1 MSKTPE
7 QLINILRAGGGL
19 ILDAATR
26 LPDQLTQMAAA
37 AAGSGA
43 TLVLRN
49 ADYRAPDDLIN
60 IAAAGRGRVIFEL

>member
-1 MSKTPE
+1 MSKTPD

-19 ILDAATR
+19 ILDAATQA
-26 LPDQLTQMAAA
+26 PEQLLRMATA

-43 TLVLRN
+43 TLILRN
-49 ADYRAPDDLIN
+49 ADYKPPDQLMN

>member
-1 MSKTPE
+1 MSKTPD
-7 QLINILRAGGGL
+7 QLINILAAGGGL

-26 LPDQLTQMAAA
+26 APDQLIRMATAA
-37 AAGSGA
+37 GGSGA

-49 ADYRAPDDLIN
+49 ADYRAADQLVT

>member
-37 AAGSGA
+37 AGGSGA

-49 ADYRAPDDLIN
+49 AD
-60 IAAAGRGRVIFEL
+60 